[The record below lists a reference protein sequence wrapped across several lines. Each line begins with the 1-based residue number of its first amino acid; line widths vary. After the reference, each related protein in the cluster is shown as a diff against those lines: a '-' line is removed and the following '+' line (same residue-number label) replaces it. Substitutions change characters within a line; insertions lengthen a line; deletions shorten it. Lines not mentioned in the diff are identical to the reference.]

1 MNYEEISK
9 QLQDY
14 YSNLLIIQY
23 NGKTKAK
30 ATIELLARLVWSN
43 MTLMQIRDGF
53 DWETAE
59 GAQLDVIGQWVGV
72 SRDYTNDGTWGNAF
86 LAYPSWD
93 DSTDTLQ
100 GGYSDY
106 TNFDT
111 LEGGVLTYED
121 LNTFKQELNDDNYR
135 IIIGLKI
142 IKNNIINNQGNIDKA
157 IWDYFEGKVYTS
169 WQPHRLTYYYD
180 SSLST
185 VMNICFKKG
194 VLPTPTGV
202 KVNILEIE

>member
-53 DWETAE
+53 DWRTAK
-59 GAQLDVIGQWVGV
+59 GIQLDIIGQWIGI
-72 SRDYTNDGTWGNAF
+72 SRQYTGDSTWGNVF
-86 LAYPSWD
+86 LSYPSWD

-121 LNTFKQELNDDNYR
+121 LNTFKQELNDDDYR

-142 IKNNIINNQGNIDKA
+142 IKNNIICNQGNIDKA
-157 IWDYFEGKVYTS
+157 IWDYFEGKVYTT
-169 WQPHRLTYYYD
+169 WQPHQLTYYYD